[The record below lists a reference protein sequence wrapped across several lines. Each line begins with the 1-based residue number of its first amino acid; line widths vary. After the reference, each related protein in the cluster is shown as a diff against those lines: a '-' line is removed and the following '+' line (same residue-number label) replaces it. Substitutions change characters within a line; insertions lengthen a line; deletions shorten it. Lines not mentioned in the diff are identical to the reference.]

1 MDDSPIASI
10 SRHPLNTV
18 NPLNTISPL
27 NTVSPR
33 SAATRI
39 ASDASLPNTTTTSRT
54 NGHSSTN
61 GASGQTATGTVIY
74 NEPANGMRAELFDL
88 VSNRDHEQVIICQDK
103 RSGLKAIIGIH
114 NTTLGPALGGCR
126 MWTYASDY
134 DALNDVLR
142 LSRGMTYKAAVAG
155 LNLGGGKAVII
166 GDPRTAKTE
175 AMFRAF
181 GRFVEGLGGRYI
193 TAEDVGTSLREMV
206 WIRSE
211 TKYVTGIPVELGGSG
226 DPSPV
231 TAFGTYAGIKA
242 CAAVKFGSDSL
253 SGKRVAIQGAGHV
266 ASTLA
271 RHLTEDGA
279 KVTITDIYLDK
290 AKDIA
295 RATGAQVVQ
304 PDAIYDVD
312 CDIFA
317 PAALGAIINDE
328 TIPKL
333 KCSVVAGP
341 ANNQLADEERHAQAL
356 KDRGIL
362 FAPDYVINAGGL
374 INVANEL
381 EGYSQTR
388 ALKQAEGIYDVLKQ
402 ILILAAEKNIT
413 TVEASNHVAEERI
426 RAVGATKRIY
436 ASKSD
441 FSGRFGEYWK
451 R

>member
-1 MDDSPIASI
+1 MADTNLPAAQKAALPKTSNGHQNGTADNAKVVAGTVVYDSPK
-10 SRHPLNTV
+10 
-18 NPLNTISPL
+18 
-27 NTVSPR
+27 
-33 SAATRI
+33 
-39 ASDASLPNTTTTSRT
+39 
-54 NGHSSTN
+54 NGIR
-61 GASGQTATGTVIY
+61 V
-74 NEPANGMRAELFDL
+74 ELFDQIGE
-88 VSNRDHEQVIICQDK
+88 RDHEQVVFCHDQK
-103 RSGLKAIIGIH
+103 SGLKAIIGIH

-126 MWTYASDY
+126 MWTYASDF
-134 DALNDVLR
+134 DAMNDVLR

-166 GDPRTAKTE
+166 GDPRKDKSE

-193 TAEDVGTSLREMV
+193 TAEDVGTSLNEMV

-231 TAFGTYAGIKA
+231 TARGTYVGIKA

-253 SGKRVAIQGAGHV
+253 AGKKVVIQGAGNV
-266 ASTLA
+266 AASLA
-271 RHLTEDGA
+271 KYLTDEGA
-279 KVTITDIYLDK
+279 KVIITDIYIDK
-290 AKDIA
+290 ANAVAK
-295 RATGAQVVQ
+295 ATGAEVVA
-304 PDAIYDVD
+304 PEKIYGLE

-328 TIPKL
+328 TIPQL
-333 KCSVVAGP
+333 QCAIVAGP
-341 ANNQLADEERHAQAL
+341 SNNQLANEERHAQAL

-381 EGYSQTR
+381 EGYSQSR
-388 ALKQAEGIYDVLKQ
+388 ALKQADGIYDVLKK
-402 ILILAAEKNIT
+402 ILLLAQEKNIT
-413 TVEASNHVAEERI
+413 TVEASNQVAEDRL
-426 RAVGATKRIY
+426 RAVASTKRIY
-436 ASKSD
+436 ASRSE

>member
-1 MDDSPIASI
+1 MA
-10 SRHPLNTV
+10 NTNLSSAPDILLP
-18 NPLNTISPL
+18 NPL
-27 NTVSPR
+27 
-33 SAATRI
+33 
-39 ASDASLPNTTTTSRT
+39 AS
-54 NGHSSTN
+54 HSN
-61 GASGQTATGTVIY
+61 GAKQKNSASTGHAANGTNAVQTAPGTVIY
-74 NEPANGMRAELFDL
+74 ESSSNGVRIELFDQIAE
-88 VSNRDHEQVIICQDK
+88 RDHEQVVFCHDK
-103 RSGLKAIIGIH
+103 QSGLKAIIGIH

-142 LSRGMTYKAAVAG
+142 LSRGMSYKAAVAG

-166 GDPRTAKTE
+166 GDPRTQKTE

-181 GRFVEGLGGRYI
+181 GRFIEGLGGRYI
-193 TAEDVGTSLREMV
+193 TAEDVGTSTQEMV

-231 TAFGTYAGIKA
+231 TAFGTYVGIKA

-253 SGKRVAIQGAGHV
+253 AGKRVAIQGAGHV

-271 RHLTEDGA
+271 KHLTDEGA
-279 KVTITDIYLDK
+279 KVIITDIYMDK
-290 AKDIA
+290 ANEVA
-295 RATGAQVVQ
+295 RATGAEVVQ
-304 PDAIYDVD
+304 PETIYGVD
-312 CDIFA
+312 CDVFA
-317 PAALGAIINDE
+317 PAALGAVINDR
-328 TIPKL
+328 TIPEL
-333 KCSVVAGP
+333 KCAIIAGP
-341 ANNQLADEERHAQAL
+341 SNNQLADEERHSRAL
-356 KDRGIL
+356 KERGIL

-381 EGYSQTR
+381 EGYSQPR
-388 ALKQAEGIYDVLKQ
+388 ALKQAESIYDVLKK
-402 ILILAAEKNIT
+402 ILILAEQKNIT
-413 TVEASNHVAEERI
+413 TIEASNHVAEERI